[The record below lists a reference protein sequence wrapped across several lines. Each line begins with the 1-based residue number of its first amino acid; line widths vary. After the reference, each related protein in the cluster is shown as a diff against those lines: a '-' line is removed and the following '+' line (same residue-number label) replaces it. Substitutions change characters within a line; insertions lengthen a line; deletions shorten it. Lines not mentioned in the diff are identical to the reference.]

1 MGASENNF
9 LHVIAK
15 NFDVLALPLVTLV
28 YPLYASIQAIETR
41 SIADD
46 QQWLTYWVLYSLITL
61 FELTFAKVLEV
72 LAIWPYAKLILSCW
86 LVLPHFNGAA
96 HVYKQYIRPFYMNP
110 QLPHLPQMPRT
121 SHMWYVPR
129 KNIFSKQD
137 DVLTAAERY
146 MEEHGTEA
154 FERLI
159 SRDREARARHHG
171 AYTNGNYTIFND
183 DFIY

>member
-1 MGASENNF
+1 MGNSSNNF
-9 LHVIAK
+9 LQVIVK

-28 YPLYASIQAIETR
+28 YPLYASIKAIETKN
-41 SIADD
+41 IVDD

-61 FELTFAKVLEV
+61 FELTFAKLLEV
-72 LAIWPYAKLILSCW
+72 LPIWPYAKLILSCW

-96 HVYKQYIRPFYMNP
+96 HVYRHYLRPFYMNP
-110 QLPHLPQMPRT
+110 QLPKMPQMPGT
-121 SHMWYVPR
+121 SQMWYVPK

-146 MEEHGTEA
+146 MQEHGTEA

-159 SRDREARARHHG
+159 TKTDRESRARRS
-171 AYTNGNYTIFND
+171 GNYMIFD
-183 DFIY
+183 DDYRY